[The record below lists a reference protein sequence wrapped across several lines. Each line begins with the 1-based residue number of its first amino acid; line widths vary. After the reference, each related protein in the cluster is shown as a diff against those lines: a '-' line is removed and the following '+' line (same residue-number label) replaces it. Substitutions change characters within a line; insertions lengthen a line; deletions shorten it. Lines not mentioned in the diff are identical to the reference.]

1 MAGKAR
7 KDLAKANVAALSTLH
22 VGSLAVNGVF
32 IAFSL
37 IFRSRSLVTY
47 VVLSIPAFA
56 CQYILESSGRPK
68 YTTLNGKSSLKSAGE
83 DLAAPGLTEYLFDV
97 VWVTW
102 ACVLAVL
109 GFGDKA
115 WWLFAIVPVFGLWKG
130 WGLIGAARG
139 MLGGPQ
145 GQPQAQGG
153 ETGQQAAPQN
163 RRQRRMAA

>member
-22 VGSLAVNGVF
+22 IASLILNGIF

-47 VVLSIPAFA
+47 FVLSIPAFA
-56 CQYILESSGRPK
+56 CQYILETSGRPK

-102 ACVLAVL
+102 GCLFVVL
-109 GFGDKA
+109 GLGDKG
-115 WWLFAIVPVFGLWKG
+115 WWIYAIVPVFGLWKG
-130 WGLIGAARG
+130 WGLVGAARG
-139 MLGGPQ
+139 MMGA
-145 GQPQAQGG
+145 GQPQPQAA
-153 ETGQQAAPQN
+153 EEQQAAPQN

>member
-22 VGSLAVNGVF
+22 IGSLVLNGAF
-32 IAFSL
+32 IVFSL

-47 VVLSIPAFA
+47 FVLSIPAFV

-83 DLAAPGLTEYLFDV
+83 DLAAPGLTGYLFDV

-102 ACVLAVL
+102 ACLLVVLAL
-109 GFGDKA
+109 GDKA
-115 WWLFAIVPVFGLWKG
+115 WWMFAIVPVFGLWKG

-139 MLGGPQ
+139 MMGGPQ
-145 GQPQAQGG
+145 RQAQGG
-153 ETGQQAAPQN
+153 EEQQQQAAPQN

>member
-7 KDLAKANVAALSTLH
+7 KDLAKANVAALQNLH
-22 VGSLAVNGVF
+22 IGSLVVNGAF
-32 IAFSL
+32 IVLTL
-37 IFRSRSLVTY
+37 IFRSHSLVTY
-47 VVLSIPAFA
+47 FVLSIPAFA

-102 ACVLAVL
+102 ACLLAVL
-109 GFGDKA
+109 GLGDKA

-145 GQPQAQGG
+145 GQPQGG
-153 ETGQQAAPQN
+153 EEQQQQGAPQN
-163 RRQRRMAA
+163 RRQRRAAA

>member
-22 VGSLAVNGVF
+22 IGSLVLNGAF
-32 IAFSL
+32 IVFSL

-47 VVLSIPAFA
+47 FVLSIPAFA

-83 DLAAPGLTEYLFDV
+83 DLAAPGLTGYLFDV

-102 ACVLAVL
+102 ACLFVVLA
-109 GFGDKA
+109 FGDKA

-139 MLGGPQ
+139 MMGGPQ
-145 GQPQAQGG
+145 GQAQAG
-153 ETGQQAAPQN
+153 EEQQQQAAPQN